1 MKQGQFVL
9 QISQDLIIDLAAID
23 KHSWDKLK
31 ETVKLL
37 LESRQCD
44 HPGMAYIAAFLMY
57 IQDLEMLMPDYDP
70 SHDKMM

>member
-1 MKQGQFVL
+1 MIRGQFVL

-31 ETVKLL
+31 ASVKLL

-44 HPGMAYIAAFLMY
+44 NPGMAYIAAFLMY
-57 IQDLEMLMPDYDP
+57 VQDLEALMPEYDP
-70 SHDKMM
+70 SKDRMM